1 MSLLETVKVNCPY
14 CGEPFEVVV
23 DCTLGAQ
30 EYIEDC
36 YVCCRPV
43 ILTVSPGGAGEVSVN
58 ARAEDEV

>member
-1 MSLLETVKVNCPY
+1 MSLLETVEVSCPY
-14 CGEPFEVVV
+14 CGESFEVVV

-43 ILTVSPGGAGEVSVN
+43 TLRVSLGESGEVSVH
-58 ARAEDEV
+58 APGEDEG